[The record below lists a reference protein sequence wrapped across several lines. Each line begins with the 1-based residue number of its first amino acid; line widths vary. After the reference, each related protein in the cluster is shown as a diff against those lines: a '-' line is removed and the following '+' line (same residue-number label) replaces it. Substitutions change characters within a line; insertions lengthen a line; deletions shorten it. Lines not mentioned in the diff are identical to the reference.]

1 MQLLRSRLTLNGV
14 NRPFDRVI
22 AESIFYQIFML
33 SVRYASD
40 WTSRLD
46 EDIWNDALQFSIFPD
61 SPPIAN
67 SPILGIPLSLCRLIS
82 RIAQLYHGPV
92 PRYLPEFVLLLRHE
106 MRDWESWMLELAF
119 SDKEI
124 SSDSVPILT
133 NPIYETTLMY
143 VLAASLLVERFSTL
157 AEGLSLQT
165 SFLSNF
171 GFSRRREYALGLLRQ
186 LIRDVRWTK
195 NYLATWP
202 TMVIGTLVET
212 EEDALLMKQDSD
224 QRQIIA
230 ARGEGIFLD
239 PGAFHSWQAG

>member
-1 MQLLRSRLTLNGV
+1 
-14 NRPFDRVI
+14 
-22 AESIFYQIFML
+22 
-33 SVRYASD
+33 
-40 WTSRLD
+40 
-46 EDIWNDALQFSIFPD
+46 
-61 SPPIAN
+61 
-67 SPILGIPLSLCRLIS
+67 
-82 RIAQLYHGPV
+82 
-92 PRYLPEFVLLLRHE
+92 
-106 MRDWESWMLELAF
+106 
-119 SDKEI
+119 
-124 SSDSVPILT
+124 
-133 NPIYETTLMY
+133 
-143 VLAASLLVERFSTL
+143 VERFSTL

-202 TMVIGTLVET
+202 TMVVGTLVET